1 MNNILL
7 IILVLILMLIFLK
20 NYEHFELTDLDTTE
34 LLDSVH
40 KTSKKT
46 SVNVVGKELDDE
58 MITKFLKE
66 DSDYEAPTLDY
77 PEERPEE
84 VSEASSIE
92 DIEKAK
98 MDYEHLIELKT
109 QKQNIKLN
117 SLLNELTKINML
129 ETKLK
134 CD

>member
-7 IILVLILMLIFLK
+7 IILVLMLMLIFLK
-20 NYEHFELTDLDTTE
+20 NYEHFELSNLDTTE

-40 KTSKKT
+40 KTSRKT
-46 SVNVVGKELDDE
+46 SVNVVGKELDDK
-58 MITKFLKE
+58 MITKFIKD
-66 DSDYEAPTLDY
+66 DSEYEAPALDY
-77 PEERPEE
+77 PEERPAE
-84 VSEASSIE
+84 VSEASSMD

-117 SLLNELTKINML
+117 SLLNELRKISML
-129 ETKLK
+129 ESKLK

>member
-7 IILVLILMLIFLK
+7 IIVVLMLMLIFLK
-20 NYEHFELTDLDTTE
+20 QYEHFELTNLDTTE

-40 KTSKKT
+40 RSSKKT

-58 MITKFLKE
+58 MITKFIKD
-66 DSDYEAPTLDY
+66 DSEYEAPTLEY

-84 VSEASSIE
+84 VSEASSME

-117 SLLNELTKINML
+117 GLLNELKKISLL
-129 ETKLK
+129 ESKLK

>member
-20 NYEHFELTDLDTTE
+20 KYEHFELTDLDTTE

-58 MITKFLKE
+58 MITKFIKE

-117 SLLNELTKINML
+117 SLLNELNKINIL
-129 ETKLK
+129 ESKLK

>member
-7 IILVLILMLIFLK
+7 IIVVLMLMLIFLK
-20 NYEHFELTDLDTTE
+20 QYEHFELTNLDTTE

-40 KTSKKT
+40 RSSKKT

-58 MITKFLKE
+58 MITKFIKN
-66 DSDYEAPTLDY
+66 DSEYEAPTLEY

-84 VSEASSIE
+84 VSEASSME

-117 SLLNELTKINML
+117 GLLNELKKISLL
-129 ETKLK
+129 ESKLK

>member
-7 IILVLILMLIFLK
+7 IIIVLLLMLIFLK
-20 NYEHFELTDLDTTE
+20 KYEHFELTNLDTTE

-46 SVNVVGKELDDE
+46 SVNVVGKELDDA
-58 MITKFLKE
+58 MITKFIKD
-66 DSDYEAPTLDY
+66 DSNYEAPALNY
-77 PEERPEE
+77 PEERPDE
-84 VSEASSIE
+84 VTETSSME